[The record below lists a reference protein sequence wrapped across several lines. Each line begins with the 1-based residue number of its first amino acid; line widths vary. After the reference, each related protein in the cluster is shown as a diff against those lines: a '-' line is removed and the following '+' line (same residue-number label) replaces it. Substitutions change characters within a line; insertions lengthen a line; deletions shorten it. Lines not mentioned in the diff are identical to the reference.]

1 MRPDAMIFVFWMLNF
16 KPAFSLSSF
25 TFIKRLFSS
34 SSVSAIRVVS
44 YACLRLWYFSQQLIP
59 ACVSF
64 RPAFYMVYSA
74 FKLNKQGDNIQPCH
88 TPFPILIQSIVSG
101 PVLTVATWRAYRFLR
116 RQTEWSGMPI
126 SQEFSTVC
134 CDPHKGLNIINE
146 AEVDVFLEFLA
157 FSVTQR
163 MYLVEYLKGEAVS
176 HATILS

>member
-25 TFIKRLFSS
+25 TFIRRLFSS

-88 TPFPILIQSIVSG
+88 TPFPLKAKQNLKNLML
-101 PVLTVATWRAYRFLR
+101 P
-116 RQTEWSGMPI
+116 E
-126 SQEFSTVC
+126 SQMKVTLSQNEFSLTFTKHLLWWHC
-134 CDPHKGLNIINE
+134 RGCNLIKTASLPFEG
-146 AEVDVFLEFLA
+146 
-157 FSVTQR
+157 
-163 MYLVEYLKGEAVS
+163 
-176 HATILS
+176 ILYSQPTNQ